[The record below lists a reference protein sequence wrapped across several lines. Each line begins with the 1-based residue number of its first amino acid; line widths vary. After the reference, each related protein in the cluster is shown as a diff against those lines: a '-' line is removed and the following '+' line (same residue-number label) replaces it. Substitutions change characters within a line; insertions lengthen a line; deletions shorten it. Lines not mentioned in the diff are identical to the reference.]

1 MLILQLSLCCS
12 RGCGCCTGGGSN
24 RGAVVGAAG
33 GHQDPAPH
41 GAGGGAGLAGTL
53 GGAGGLGIDC
63 QAAQTSEIEKMTL
76 ITFD

>member
-53 GGAGGLGIDC
+53 GGQVDWALTVR
-63 QAAQTSEIEKMTL
+63 QHKLLKLKKLTL
-76 ITFD
+76 VTFD